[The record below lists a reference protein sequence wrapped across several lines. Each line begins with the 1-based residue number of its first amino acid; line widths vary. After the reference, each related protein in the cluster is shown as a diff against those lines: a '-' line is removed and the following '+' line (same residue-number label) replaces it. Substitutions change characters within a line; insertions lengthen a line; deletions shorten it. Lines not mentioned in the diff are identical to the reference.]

1 MTDAYLNTV
10 LDNQFGAGAVATY
23 YLGLISSTN
32 YTGIDKSTDSM
43 TSHAGWEEFED
54 VTGVRPTWT
63 PGSVTDQ
70 EVTNPTAAS
79 FTPDADGEV
88 VGFFVST
95 NSTVGGT
102 GGSLVDMVLFSEAQ
116 EIVSGE
122 PFQVTWTLNAR
133 DIGN

>member
-1 MTDAYLNTV
+1 
-10 LDNQFGAGAVATY
+10 
-23 YLGLISSTN
+23 
-32 YTGIDKSTDSM
+32 M
-43 TSHAGWEEFED
+43 TSHAGWEEFTD